1 MNANTE
7 STSIDNNKL
16 EKFVMKSVEVM
27 GSSINA
33 LMIMLGNRLGLYK
46 ALQQYGPLTSEE
58 LAQKTETSERY
69 IREWL
74 ASQAAA
80 EYVTYDSENKKF
92 ALPPEN
98 AMVLADENSPIF
110 IMGVIS

>member
-1 MNANTE
+1 
-7 STSIDNNKL
+7 
-16 EKFVMKSVEVM
+16 MKSIGDM
-27 GSSINA
+27 GSSLGA
-33 LMIMLGNRLGLYK
+33 LMIMLGYRLGLYK

-80 EYVTYDSENKKF
+80 NYISYDATNKKF
-92 ALPPEN
+92 TLPP
-98 AMVLADENSPIF
+98 
-110 IMGVIS
+110 